1 MQVNAPNKPQSVEV
15 SPQLRTSP
23 EPLTTMPSTALE
35 QDAVIRKDEEP
46 NMEHFAKAAENL
58 VASLDDDAD
67 DDDEGEEEVIL
78 CVLLT
83 LSGAK
88 CSITTT

>member
-1 MQVNAPNKPQSVEV
+1 
-15 SPQLRTSP
+15 
-23 EPLTTMPSTALE
+23 MPSTALE

-58 VASLDDDAD
+58 VASLDDDDDAD
-67 DDDEGEEEVIL
+67 DDDKEEEEVIL
-78 CVLLT
+78 CVFLT